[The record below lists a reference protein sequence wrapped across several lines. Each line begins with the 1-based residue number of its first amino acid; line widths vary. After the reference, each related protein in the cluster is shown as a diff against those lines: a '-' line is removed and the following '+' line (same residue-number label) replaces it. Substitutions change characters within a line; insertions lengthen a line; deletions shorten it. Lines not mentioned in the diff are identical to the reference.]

1 MAKGPHEKE
10 GRAASDGPGGTP
22 EGHRRD
28 TTPCCVDPENQEVRG
43 RPTKTLVR
51 HKKHPE
57 TNSRCRT
64 FVFLSA
70 LPQPGLFGLALPAA
84 AGLWKYTLLKPIHAI
99 SPGNP
104 RPRSILLLLL
114 RLLGFLDLPW
124 SCSWRVRWLLGAPFA
139 ARVLVLVPV
148 LGLVEAP
155 STERA
160 LVLGLWDLPSTKL
173 HLPVAAPRIGA
184 QVHMHRRSRLQK
196 PGLNH

>member
-1 MAKGPHEKE
+1 MDPYSSPYIIPNKSPHSLLRTRQNSTTLP
-10 GRAASDGPGGTP
+10 GALRSDS
-22 EGHRRD
+22 R
-28 TTPCCVDPENQEVRG
+28 PCS
-43 RPTKTLVR
+43 LI
-51 HKKHPE
+51 
-57 TNSRCRT
+57 S
-64 FVFLSA
+64 
-70 LPQPGLFGLALPAA
+70 
-84 AGLWKYTLLKPIHAI
+84 KPFF
-99 SPGNP
+99 
-104 RPRSILLLLL
+104 LLLLL
-114 RLLGFLDLPW
+114 LLGFLDLPW